1 MLIKMLTLQA
11 GPTGT
16 REAGQVYD
24 VSTKEAQ
31 ALIEGGYA
39 MKVEREAPVVEK
51 AVSRRNAA
59 KPKVKDSTESKPGD
73 EA

>member
-1 MLIKMLTLQA
+1 MIIKMLALQA

-24 VSTKEAQ
+24 VPTKEAQ

-39 MKVEREAPVVEK
+39 VKVEREAPAVEK
-51 AVSRRNAA
+51 AVSRRNA
-59 KPKVKDSTESKPGD
+59 VKSTESESKG
-73 EA
+73 EE